1 MKKKV
6 FYAKKIHTNV
16 LVWISY
22 SFLVFAKPYPHH
34 FAADC
39 YHVEYRYYQEQ
50 NQSQSNGGTHGSFL
64 YIGIKG
70 FYKIHVI
77 ITDEEQDAPCHK
89 EHHHIENDG
98 KPKVGHR
105 HIARTITYEQE
116 VLQLGGVLLYQK
128 VDAEHQDIETEHRDN
143 QT

>member
-64 YIGIKG
+64 YIGIKS

-77 ITDEEQDAPCHK
+77 ISTPVLS
-89 EHHHIENDG
+89 IITSVIL
-98 KPKVGHR
+98 P
-105 HIARTITYEQE
+105 ARPGTKSWWNSSVQ
-116 VLQLGGVLLYQK
+116 
-128 VDAEHQDIETEHRDN
+128 A
-143 QT
+143 

>member
-50 NQSQSNGGTHGSFL
+50 N
-64 YIGIKG
+64 
-70 FYKIHVI
+70 
-77 ITDEEQDAPCHK
+77 
-89 EHHHIENDG
+89 
-98 KPKVGHR
+98 
-105 HIARTITYEQE
+105 
-116 VLQLGGVLLYQK
+116 
-128 VDAEHQDIETEHRDN
+128 
-143 QT
+143 